1 MKSFICL
8 SYVLLFSLFTVFGT
22 PTLVT
27 ESASTDMTIVR
38 KESFAAKII
47 TETPTSQSMTYL
59 TFANYVDQNGAI
71 VSLNGTGEDTDTG
84 YKFLIYDNE
93 SKTVT
98 ITVNAT
104 AMAYE
109 GNADGAIDYTLKV
122 GTDRL
127 STKNGTSLTLTTD
140 ELMNDSTKTAKW
152 YDLYVTIDG
161 DEYATALAGIYTGN
175 VSFTISHA

>member
-1 MKSFICL
+1 
-8 SYVLLFSLFTVFGT
+8 
-22 PTLVT
+22 
-27 ESASTDMTIVR
+27 
-38 KESFAAKII
+38 
-47 TETPTSQSMTYL
+47 
-59 TFANYVDQNGAI
+59 VDQNGAI